1 MPIWAQ
7 SARVLPALGG
17 STPPRYLCLIF
28 PACQTAISGAN
39 DMKTMTIQSAI
50 NASKQSVRDELK
62 SVFTF
67 INLFNADKKSDAN
80 KYILNLLGV
89 KKLTINELYAINV
102 DGTFRFQKLQ
112 DVTRRLNCE
121 WTADVLG
128 ALGSYVTIGKK
139 TYQAVPVATTKG
151 GFVSYVEFY
160 KSLEAAC
167 MIAEE
172 RQKRQEELKKVF
184 AKGAKPS
191 KITAY
196 DRALSELK
204 EKYSDVEPSM
214 LEAIA
219 AKAAAAAIAGT
230 KVA

>member
-1 MPIWAQ
+1 
-7 SARVLPALGG
+7 
-17 STPPRYLCLIF
+17 
-28 PACQTAISGAN
+28 
-39 DMKTMTIQSAI
+39 MKENYTLQKAI
-50 NASKQSVRDELK
+50 NASKKSVRDELK

-67 INLFNADKKSDAN
+67 INLFNGDKKSDAN

-112 DVTRRLNCE
+112 DVTKRLDCE
-121 WTADVLG
+121 WTDVLG
-128 ALGSYVTIGKK
+128 ALGSYVRIGKK
-139 TYQAVPVATTKG
+139 LYQAVPVATTKG

-172 RQKRQEELKKVF
+172 RNRTKEELTKVF
-184 AKGAKPS
+184 AKGAKPA
-191 KITAY
+191 KMTAY

-219 AKAAAAAIAGT
+219 AKAAAAAIASR
-230 KVA
+230 KIA

>member
-1 MPIWAQ
+1 
-7 SARVLPALGG
+7 
-17 STPPRYLCLIF
+17 
-28 PACQTAISGAN
+28 
-39 DMKTMTIQSAI
+39 MKTMTLQSAI
-50 NASKQSVRDELK
+50 NASKKSVRDELK

-67 INLFNADKKSDAN
+67 INVFNSMKKEEYN

-102 DGTFRFQKLQ
+102 EGTFRFQKLQ
-112 DVTRRLNCE
+112 DVSKRLDCE
-121 WTADVLG
+121 WTGDVLG
-128 ALGSYVTIGKK
+128 ALGTYVRIGKK
-139 TYQAVPVATTKG
+139 LYQAVPVATTKG
-151 GFVSYVEFY
+151 GAVSYSEFF

-172 RQKRQEELKKVF
+172 RKRTQEELTKVF
-184 AKGAKPS
+184 AKGAKPA
-191 KITAY
+191 KMTAY

-219 AKAAAAAIAGT
+219 AKAAAAAIASR
-230 KVA
+230 KIA

>member
-1 MPIWAQ
+1 
-7 SARVLPALGG
+7 
-17 STPPRYLCLIF
+17 
-28 PACQTAISGAN
+28 
-39 DMKTMTIQSAI
+39 MKTMTLQSAI
-50 NASKQSVRDELK
+50 NASKKSVRDELK

-67 INLFNADKKSDAN
+67 INVFNSMKKEEYN

-112 DVTRRLNCE
+112 DVSKRLDCE
-121 WTADVLG
+121 WTGDVLG
-128 ALGSYVTIGKK
+128 ALGSYVRIGKK
-139 TYQAVPVATTKG
+139 LYQAVPVATTKG
-151 GFVSYVEFY
+151 GAVSYSEFF

-172 RQKRQEELKKVF
+172 RKRTQEELTKVF
-184 AKGAKPS
+184 AS
-191 KITAY
+191 KKATKLSKY
-196 DRALSELK
+196 DRIMAELK
-204 EKYSDVEPSM
+204 EKYADVNPAM

-219 AKAAAAAIAGT
+219 AKVASAAIADA

>member
-1 MPIWAQ
+1 
-7 SARVLPALGG
+7 
-17 STPPRYLCLIF
+17 
-28 PACQTAISGAN
+28 
-39 DMKTMTIQSAI
+39 MKTMTLQSAI
-50 NASKQSVRDELK
+50 NASKKSVRDELK

-67 INLFNADKKSDAN
+67 INVFNSMKKEEYN

-112 DVTRRLNCE
+112 DVSKRLDCE
-121 WTADVLG
+121 WTGDVLG
-128 ALGSYVTIGKK
+128 ALGTYVRIGKK
-139 TYQAVPVATTKG
+139 LYQAVPVATTKG
-151 GFVSYVEFY
+151 GAVSYSEFF

-172 RQKRQEELKKVF
+172 RKRTQEELTKVF
-184 AKGAKPS
+184 AS
-191 KITAY
+191 KKATKLSKY
-196 DRALSELK
+196 DRIMAELK
-204 EKYSDVEPSM
+204 EKYADINPAM

-219 AKAAAAAIAGT
+219 AKVASAAIADA